1 MIISIDAEKPL
12 TKFSTIYDKKRLKK
26 MSIEGT
32 YLNIVKAIYDK
43 HTASIILNGDKLKA
57 IPLRLGTRQ
66 GCSLLPLLFNIV
78 LEVLVTAIR
87 EEK

>member
-32 YLNIVKAIYDK
+32 YLNIVKAVYD
-43 HTASIILNGDKLKA
+43 
-57 IPLRLGTRQ
+57 
-66 GCSLLPLLFNIV
+66 
-78 LEVLVTAIR
+78 
-87 EEK
+87 